1 MITIYLSSI
10 TDKNDEEKF
19 AEIYRYYKDK
29 MFRIA
34 KNILKDDFLSEDA
47 VHNTF
52 IKVINNMKMI
62 EDVKSIKTKSLIVT
76 MTKNSS
82 IDLYRSRNSE
92 RNDLYDE
99 DLEIA
104 DNENIEESIISNI
117 EYEAIV
123 NEILLLPEKQRQL
136 LFLKFVNELDIKS
149 VAEVM
154 NMSYSATQK
163 GLQRARAKLIHN
175 LSENSKSRKHTQSDR
190 FQSRWALSV
199 SF

>member
-10 TDKNDEEKF
+10 NDKDNEEKF
-19 AEIYRYYKDK
+19 IEIYKYYKNK

-62 EDVKSIKTKSLIVT
+62 EDVRSVKTKSLIIT

-92 RNDLYDE
+92 RNDVYDA

-104 DNENIEESIISNI
+104 DTENIEDNIISNI

-136 LFLKFVNELDIKS
+136 LFLKFVHELDIKD

-154 NMSYSATQK
+154 NMSYSAAQK

-175 LSENSKSRKHTQSDR
+175 LSEKEVKK
-190 FQSRWALSV
+190 V
-199 SF
+199 EK

>member
-34 KNILKDDFLSEDA
+34 NNILKDDFLSEDA

-175 LSENSKSRKHTQSDR
+175 LSEKDVKKIEK
-190 FQSRWALSV
+190 
-199 SF
+199 